1 MKDERYK
8 ELRKENDGIVQ
19 ILSTSYKRLAEIYVK
34 KARGYAV
41 RNSDT
46 ELKINDV
53 LKKLEEYDNKSL
65 QLNIAIPNETLFIE
79 ENISLLAK
87 EYKDPDRWKTVIWL
101 TVIGLLF
108 LGWFVV
114 SIWMRQEK
122 PNYTP
127 TNLKYEVISTDQIKI
142 SWDKG
147 EFATEGYYV
156 WMIDETGKKY
166 GNYEISENSYIF
178 TIDLDKTYTF
188 YVKTRA
194 TEFFGESAEASIKY
208 QK

>member
-1 MKDERYK
+1 MNDPRYK
-8 ELRKENDGIVQ
+8 ELKSNNDKI
-19 ILSTSYKRLAEIYVK
+19 IETLSLSYQQLANIYVK

-53 LKKLEEYDNKSL
+53 LKKLEEYSEKSL
-65 QLNIAIPNETLFIE
+65 QIDLVIPNQTLFIE
-79 ENISLLAK
+79 ENIQVLSK
-87 EYKDPDRWKTVIWL
+87 EYKDPDRWKTIVWL
-101 TVIGLLF
+101 TVIGLCF
-108 LGWFVV
+108 IAWFAI

-127 TNLKYEVISTDQIKI
+127 ENLKYELISEDTIKI
-142 SWDKG
+142 TWDKG

-166 GNYEISENSYIF
+166 GNYEVSENSYIF
-178 TIDLDKTYTF
+178 NIDKEKTYTF